1 MKNDD
6 KRKKKNTGASLAVWI
21 IISLFLLIVFIVYA
35 PKIKN
40 NIKDAK
46 ESLETAETDLIL
58 PPEVLET
65 DPEPQ
70 SVKIDLHARETDSK
84 KEDGTRSETKEQ
96 TENTAAV
103 SENKQEPEKNT
114 VKTDSAKT
122 EQKTS
127 ETKTEQKKTETKKP
141 ASENKAAAKAAS
153 TIKTQLCFMT
163 VSSNGK
169 ILRKQVSRQV
179 SKDSPLRD
187 AINALLAGP
196 TASEAAEG
204 CQSFI
209 SSGTKL
215 KGISISNGVAILNF
229 SEEFEFNQIGI
240 EGIRCQIQQIVYTA
254 TAFPT
259 VKSVQFLIEGEKRQF
274 VSSESSCYIGS
285 PLNRNSF

>member
-46 ESLETAETDLIL
+46 ESLETEETDLIL

-70 SVKIDLHARETDSK
+70 SVKIDLHAREADSK
-84 KEDGTRSETKEQ
+84 KEDGTHPETKEQ
-96 TENTAAV
+96 TENTAEV
-103 SENKQEPEKNT
+103 SENKPEPEKNT

-122 EQKTS
+122 EQK
-127 ETKTEQKKTETKKP
+127 KTETKKP
-141 ASENKAAAKAAS
+141 AAENKSAAKAAS